1 MPDPTFNER
10 RVGVL
15 VPLFSIP
22 SSDSWGIGEI
32 GDLAKL
38 ADWARAAGITR
49 IQLLPTN
56 EMADGQ
62 NSPYSALSAMAIDP
76 IFISIRNV
84 PGFFDAGDELLSHA
98 DRERLDIARRA
109 PTVDHR
115 TVRELK
121 TRALRALF
129 DRFIAQRR
137 EGDQGDALRRYI
149 DSQHWWLDDYTLFR
163 ALHAENEG
171 RYWIEWDEAI
181 RQRRPDAVN
190 EARKRLEREIL
201 YYAWLQWIA
210 SEQWAAARRDLGDI
224 GILGDFPFMV
234 SGDSADVWSRQGEF
248 RVDASVGVPPDAFSE
263 TGQDWGL
270 PVYRWDVHERS
281 GYAWLRARTRRCA
294 DLYDG
299 FRVDHLVGFYRT
311 FVREKDGTTYF
322 VPDDEGAQLAQ
333 GERLMRIFLEGGG
346 AIIAED
352 LGTVPDFVRE
362 SLARLQVPGLKVLR
376 WEREWKAD
384 RQPFKDPA
392 AYPQTSVAISGTH
405 DTEPVAEWWDNADAA
420 ERDQAIQLPAFRSR
434 NVEPQEPFSDRIRDA
449 VLESLYTA
457 GSNLVLIPVQDVFG
471 WRDRINVPAQVN
483 DSNWCWRLPWSS
495 EQMATESAAI
505 DRARHLRDLAE
516 RSGR

>member
-1 MPDPTFNER
+1 MAER
-10 RVGVL
+10 AMSGRPVGIL

-32 GDLAKL
+32 GDLPKL
-38 ADWARAAGITR
+38 GEWARAAGIR
-49 IQLLPTN
+49 LIQLLPIN

-76 IFISIRNV
+76 IFISVRNI
-84 PGFFDAGDELLSHA
+84 PGFLDAGDEMLSPA
-98 DRERLDIARRA
+98 DRRQLDLVRSA
-109 PTVDHR
+109 PAVDHR

-121 TRALRALF
+121 TRVLRGLF
-129 DRFIAQRR
+129 DRFAAQR
-137 EGDQGDALRRYI
+137 GVDGQAAALQRYI
-149 DSQHWWLDDYTLFR
+149 DAQHWWLDDYTLFR
-163 ALHAENEG
+163 ALHAENDG

-181 RQRRPDAVN
+181 RYRRPDAVN
-190 EARKRLEREIL
+190 EARTRLEREIL

-210 SEQWAAARRDLGDI
+210 SEQWAAARRGLGEV

-270 PVYRWDVHERS
+270 PVYRWDVHDRN
-281 GYAWLRARTRRCA
+281 GYAWLRARARRCA

-311 FVREKDGTTYF
+311 FMREKDGTTYF
-322 VPDDEGAQLAQ
+322 VPDQEDAQLAQ
-333 GERLMRIFLEGGG
+333 GERLMRLFLESGG

-376 WEREWKAD
+376 WEREWTAAG
-384 RQPFKDPA
+384 QPFKDPA

-405 DTEPVAEWWDNADAA
+405 DTETVAEWWDNADAA
-420 ERDQAIQLPAFRSR
+420 ERDQVIQLPAFRSR
-434 NVEPQEPFSDRIRDA
+434 HVESQESFSDRIRDA

-471 WRDRINVPAQVN
+471 WRDRINVPAQVD
-483 DSNWCWRLPWSS
+483 DSNWCWRMPWASD
-495 EQMATESAAI
+495 QMAAEPAAI
-505 DRARHLRDLAE
+505 DRAGYLRDLAQ